1 MEKFFLGYKYE
12 VLSSSD
18 EYNHKLSHQRINSIF
33 WFVNIDNY
41 NNNKFKYFS
50 KDEIRKLPIPR
61 LIDKFINDYKL
72 I

>member
-1 MEKFFLGYKYE
+1 MKCFHHLM
-12 VLSSSD
+12 
-18 EYNHKLSHQRINSIF
+18 NIIINCHIKGLILYF
-33 WFVNIDNY
+33 GLLILIIIITINLNI
-41 NNNKFKYFS
+41 FS